1 MLKSL
6 STEPSQEPVPSQ
18 HEEKPTRPASPRNAM
33 RYPGDQPKA
42 PPSPPPR
49 QSDAARS
56 HANHESLGQQ
66 E

>member
-6 STEPSQEPVPSQ
+6 STEPSLNPVPPQ
-18 HEEKPTRPASPRNAM
+18 PDEKPAKPASPRNAM

-56 HANHESLGQQ
+56 RTNQESLGQQ

>member
-6 STEPSQEPVPSQ
+6 STEPSLDPAPPQPND
-18 HEEKPTRPASPRNAM
+18 KPTKPASPRNAM

-49 QSDAARS
+49 QADAARS
-56 HANHESLGQQ
+56 HASHESLGQH

>member
-6 STEPSQEPVPSQ
+6 STEPSLDPVPLQ
-18 HEEKPTRPASPRNAM
+18 PDEKPTKPASPRNAM

-56 HANHESLGQQ
+56 HANQESLGQQ